1 MENQWMYQIM
11 KVYIRCTESL
21 DLLRN
26 LTLLKVQNN
35 ENSMENSVRLKYRS
49 YEFVLKFE
57 FDECTKLWKLKEKY
71 CTLNVQIVRIC
82 WKNWMCK
89 IMKMQMKIEE
99 DTKLS
104 KLNGKLIKFDVQ
116 IVQICFQIWSRQM
129 YKIVKIQFKT
139 MY

>member
-1 MENQWMYQIM
+1 
-11 KVYIRCTESL
+11 
-21 DLLRN
+21 
-26 LTLLKVQNN
+26 
-35 ENSMENSVRLKYRS
+35 
-49 YEFVLKFE
+49 
-57 FDECTKLWKLKEKY
+57 
-71 CTLNVQIVRIC
+71 
-82 WKNWMCK
+82 
-89 IMKMQMKIEE
+89 MKIEE